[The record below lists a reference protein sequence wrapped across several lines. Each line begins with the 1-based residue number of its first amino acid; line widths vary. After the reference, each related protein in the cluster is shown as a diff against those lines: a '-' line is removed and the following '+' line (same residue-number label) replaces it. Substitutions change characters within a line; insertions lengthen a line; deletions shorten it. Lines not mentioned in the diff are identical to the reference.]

1 MFIIVDM
8 GELLRMY
15 RGRMTIFKMIGRFR
29 RFLRWSAETPE
40 SDNMAEATEDAGDKS
55 AQLAEAVKEWQDKYL
70 RLSAEFDNYRKRTLK
85 EKMELVA
92 TGGEDVIKSLL
103 GVMDD
108 IDRALAAME
117 TAKDVDSVRQGVVLI
132 HQKLMDTLRARG
144 LEEIEAIGQELDTDL
159 HEAVAKVPVQEEEKK
174 GKIIDVVQK
183 GYKLKDKVTRYAKV
197 VVGE

>member
-1 MFIIVDM
+1 MAQKESEKKIVDN
-8 GELLRMY
+8 EEVKNE
-15 RGRMTIFKMIGRFR
+15 TEAQQTTAEA
-29 RFLRWSAETPE
+29 SAETPE
-40 SDNMAEATEDAGDKS
+40 SDNMAEATEDTGDKS

>member
-1 MFIIVDM
+1 MAQKESEKKIVDN
-8 GELLRMY
+8 EEVKNE
-15 RGRMTIFKMIGRFR
+15 TEAQQTTAEA
-29 RFLRWSAETPE
+29 SAETPE
-40 SDNMAEATEDAGDKS
+40 SDNMAEATEDACDKS

>member
-1 MFIIVDM
+1 MAQKESEKKIVDN
-8 GELLRMY
+8 EEVKNE
-15 RGRMTIFKMIGRFR
+15 TEAQQTTAEA
-29 RFLRWSAETPE
+29 SAETPE
-40 SDNMAEATEDAGDKS
+40 SDNMAETTEDAGDKS
-55 AQLAEAVKEWQDKYL
+55 TQLADAVKEWQDKYL

>member
-1 MFIIVDM
+1 MAQKESEKKIVDN
-8 GELLRMY
+8 EEVKND
-15 RGRMTIFKMIGRFR
+15 TEAQQTTAEV
-29 RFLRWSAETPE
+29 SVETPE
-40 SDNMAEATEDAGDKS
+40 SDNMAEAIEDAGDKS
-55 AQLAEAVKEWQDKYL
+55 AQLADAVKEWQDKYL

>member
-1 MFIIVDM
+1 MAQKESEKKIVDN
-8 GELLRMY
+8 EEVINE
-15 RGRMTIFKMIGRFR
+15 TEAPQTTAEA
-29 RFLRWSAETPE
+29 SAETPE

-108 IDRALAAME
+108 IDRALVVME

>member
-1 MFIIVDM
+1 MRLKLSRPQQRLPRK
-8 GELLRMY
+8 LLSL
-15 RGRMTIFKMIGRFR
+15 TT
-29 RFLRWSAETPE
+29 W
-40 SDNMAEATEDAGDKS
+40 DAGDKS

>member
-1 MFIIVDM
+1 MAQKESEKKIVDK
-8 GELLRMY
+8 EEVKNEAQAQEKAAEA
-15 RGRMTIFKMIGRFR
+15 T
-29 RFLRWSAETPE
+29 SETPA
-40 SDNMAEATEDAGDKS
+40 SDNVAEATENAGDKS

-85 EKMELVA
+85 EKMDLVA
-92 TGGEDVIKSLL
+92 TGGEEVIKALL

-108 IDRALAAME
+108 IDRALAAMK
-117 TAKDVDSVRQGVVLI
+117 TAKDVESVRQGVMLI
-132 HQKLMDTLRARG
+132 HQKLMDMLRARG
-144 LEEIEAIGQELDTDL
+144 VEEIEAIGHELDTDL

>member
-1 MFIIVDM
+1 MAQKESEKKIVDN
-8 GELLRMY
+8 EEVKNE
-15 RGRMTIFKMIGRFR
+15 TEAQQTTAEA
-29 RFLRWSAETPE
+29 SAETPE
-40 SDNMAEATEDAGDKS
+40 SDNMAEATEDAGGKS
-55 AQLAEAVKEWQDKYL
+55 TQLADAVKEWQDKYL

-85 EKMELVA
+85 EKRELVA

>member
-1 MFIIVDM
+1 MH
-8 GELLRMY
+8 
-15 RGRMTIFKMIGRFR
+15 
-29 RFLRWSAETPE
+29 
-40 SDNMAEATEDAGDKS
+40 
-55 AQLAEAVKEWQDKYL
+55 
-70 RLSAEFDNYRKRTLK
+70 
-85 EKMELVA
+85 A

-108 IDRALAAME
+108 IDRALVAME

>member
-1 MFIIVDM
+1 MAQKESEKKIVDN
-8 GELLRMY
+8 EEVKNE
-15 RGRMTIFKMIGRFR
+15 TEAQQPTAEA
-29 RFLRWSAETPE
+29 SAENPA

-108 IDRALAAME
+108 IDRALVAME
-117 TAKDVDSVRQGVVLI
+117 PAKDVDSVRQGVVLI

>member
-1 MFIIVDM
+1 MAQKESEKKIVDN
-8 GELLRMY
+8 EEVKNE
-15 RGRMTIFKMIGRFR
+15 TEAQQTTAEA
-29 RFLRWSAETPE
+29 SAETPE

-55 AQLAEAVKEWQDKYL
+55 TQLAEAVKEWQDKYL
-70 RLSAEFDNYRKRTLK
+70 RLSAEFDNYRKRTL
-85 EKMELVA
+85 MELVA

-132 HQKLMDTLRARG
+132 HQKLMDILRARG

>member
-1 MFIIVDM
+1 MAQKESEKKIVDK
-8 GELLRMY
+8 EEVKNEAQAQEKAAEA
-15 RGRMTIFKMIGRFR
+15 T
-29 RFLRWSAETPE
+29 SETPA
-40 SDNMAEATEDAGDKS
+40 SDNVAEATEDAGDKS

-85 EKMELVA
+85 EKMDLVA
-92 TGGEDVIKSLL
+92 TGGEEVIKALL

-117 TAKDVDSVRQGVVLI
+117 TAKDVESVRQGVMLI
-132 HQKLMDTLRARG
+132 HQKLMDMLRARG
-144 LEEIEAIGQELDTDL
+144 VEEIEAIGHELDTDL